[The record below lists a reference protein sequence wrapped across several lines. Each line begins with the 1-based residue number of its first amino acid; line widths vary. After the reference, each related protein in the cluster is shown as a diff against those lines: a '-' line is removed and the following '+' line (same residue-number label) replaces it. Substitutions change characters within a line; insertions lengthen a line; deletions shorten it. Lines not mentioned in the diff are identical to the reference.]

1 MHRWN
6 VERLAGFQVVLHAC
20 QGEAHWIDISQRL
33 KLRCTNSGTSGKS
46 SHPDGFSTIGLFTLD
61 VPMSLALWSHRWHSG
76 KLPTWKE
83 EEKEGEIL
91 FSGMISTVLKTLEP
105 RMPPALQNSHTL
117 SYGTCASLC
126 KERVDSYNSNPESK
140 YFATQWITYSLESLK
155 DRGI

>member
-1 MHRWN
+1 MHSFRIFWNYASLKRWK
-6 VERLAGFQVVLHAC
+6 VGWLPSGFARLPGRGTLNWHLSTSKTAMYKFG
-20 QGEAHWIDISQRL
+20 DIR
-33 KLRCTNSGTSGKS
+33 K
-46 SHPDGFSTIGLFTLD
+46 ILFTVD
-61 VPMSLALWSHRWHSG
+61 VPMSLALWSQRWHSG